1 MCDSRPILGLP
12 FASTLDFAP
21 DAKAVFGCMEL
32 SLGIGIEAPKGQFR
46 CLVVLGIRAWN
57 SGPIPSSPPRAPNLR
72 VAQFRGLEL
81 RIASNWFTSLR
92 SAPLASPRPHRR
104 FLHRRRPPPTSP
116 PPPPAASPPP
126 HLSPPPSSRARA
138 RSSQFPNHRCA
149 VSYLL
154 PCLLLPRRRG
164 GWCSCGGGRRPPSS
178 SPSSKGGGAMGD
190 CAALTDADTCLD
202 ALSAAASPLA
212 GPLLRRRPPPHPWP
226 ALSGA
231 ASPLASP
238 LRRRRPPSV
247 RRRGIARRPWQGDG
261 VAQASGGGSASGGR
275 EGARPAMARPDG
287 PGWAA
292 GARCGGALGR
302 GAGSAAART
311 QRFGFFLA

>member
-1 MCDSRPILGLP
+1 
-12 FASTLDFAP
+12 
-21 DAKAVFGCMEL
+21 MEL
-32 SLGIGIEAPKGQFR
+32 GLGIGIEAPKGQFR

-81 RIASNWFTSLR
+81 RIAPNWFTSLR

-154 PCLLLPRRRG
+154 PC
-164 GWCSCGGGRRPPSS
+164 PPS
-178 SPSSKGGGAMGD
+178 SPSSRWVVLVRRRETTSLLLALLQGRRRHGG
-190 CAALTDADTCLD
+190 LRRTHRRRHL
-202 ALSAAASPLA
+202 PRR
-212 GPLLRRRPPPHPWP
+212 PLRRRLAPGRPSPPPP
-226 ALSGA
+226 SA

-238 LRRRRPPSV
+238 LRCRLTPGQPSPAPPSAV
-247 RRRGIARRPWQGDG
+247 
-261 VAQASGGGSASGGR
+261 
-275 EGARPAMARPDG
+275 RPAQRDSTAAMAGRWG
-287 PGWAA
+287 RA
-292 GARCGGALGR
+292 GERWRERIRRA
-302 GAGSAAART
+302 
-311 QRFGFFLA
+311 